1 VPRRTPGRV
10 RERTAG
16 DAEREQIMK
25 RTDPDFRRQLDGY
38 SLATAEILYRMPD
51 ARNLLQTYIWQDYDL
66 APRFPNLMKF
76 LNFWTHELDG
86 PIHSV
91 RLAHARLLRPA
102 EFRYAGHELTI
113 H

>member
-1 VPRRTPGRV
+1 V

-16 DAEREQIMK
+16 DGEREQIMR

-38 SLATAEILYRMPD
+38 SLATALIYYRLPD
-51 ARNLLQTYIWQDYDL
+51 ARSVLTTYLWQDYDL
-66 APRFPNLMKF
+66 APRFPNLRKF
-76 LNFWTHELDG
+76 LDFWTRELDG

-102 EFRYAGHELTI
+102 EFRYAGHELMI